1 MRRSALRAGSP
12 RNPGKAL
19 TVDGRGVD
27 GEDRH
32 RGSHGGDGRDDQ
44 VREPRRSSQ
53 AAGKDPG
60 RDSPPATGGPEE
72 RVIRGPRR
80 TPLSDCGLERRP
92 PNWESHER
100 GWRAGDPAADSV
112 MPGREFGA
120 GGGVD
125 DGPNEAG
132 GDASRPRPR

>member
-1 MRRSALRAGSP
+1 MGNSESRPSP
-12 RNPGKAL
+12 
-19 TVDGRGVD
+19 

-32 RGSHGGDGRDDQ
+32 RGSHGGNRSA
-44 VREPRRSSQ
+44 RELREDETVRSSQ

-60 RDSPPATGGPEE
+60 RESTPMRIPPEE
-72 RVIRGPRR
+72 RVVRGPRR
-80 TPLSDCGLERRP
+80 NPVSDSEIERRP

-132 GDASRPRPR
+132 GDAAKSHPR

>member
-1 MRRSALRAGSP
+1 MGHSESRPSP
-12 RNPGKAL
+12 
-19 TVDGRGVD
+19 
-27 GEDRH
+27 GEDRR
-32 RGSHGGDGRDDQ
+32 RGSHGGDGGVDQ
-44 VREPRRSSQ
+44 IREPRRSSQ

-60 RDSPPATGGPEE
+60 RDSPPATVAREE
-72 RVIRGPRR
+72 HVIRGPRR
-80 TPLSDCGLERRP
+80 NPVSDAGLERRP

-100 GWRAGDPAADSV
+100 GWRDGDPAADSV

-132 GDASRPRPR
+132 GDAAKRRPR

>member
-1 MRRSALRAGSP
+1 MGNPESRPSP
-12 RNPGKAL
+12 
-19 TVDGRGVD
+19 

-32 RGSHGGDGRDDQ
+32 RGSHGGDKHADQ

-60 RDSPPATGGPEE
+60 RDSPPATVAPEE
-72 RVIRGPRR
+72 HTIRGPRR
-80 TPLSDCGLERRP
+80 NPVSDSGLERRP

-100 GWRAGDPAADSV
+100 GWRAGDSTADSV

-132 GDASRPRPR
+132 GAPSRPRPR

>member
-1 MRRSALRAGSP
+1 MGNSESRASP
-12 RNPGKAL
+12 
-19 TVDGRGVD
+19 

-32 RGSHGGDGRDDQ
+32 RGLHGGDGRVDQ

-60 RDSPPATGGPEE
+60 RDSPPATVAPEE

-80 TPLSDCGLERRP
+80 NPVSDSGLERRP
-92 PNWESHER
+92 QNRESHER

-120 GGGVD
+120 GGGD
-125 DGPNEAG
+125 DGPNEPG

>member
-1 MRRSALRAGSP
+1 MGNPESRPSP
-12 RNPGKAL
+12 
-19 TVDGRGVD
+19 
-27 GEDRH
+27 GEDRQ
-32 RGSHGGDGRDDQ
+32 RGSHGGDKHADQ

-60 RDSPPATGGPEE
+60 RDSPPATVAPEE
-72 RVIRGPRR
+72 RTIRGPRR
-80 TPLSDCGLERRP
+80 NPVSDSGLERRP

-100 GWRAGDPAADSV
+100 GWRAGDPTADSV

>member
-1 MRRSALRAGSP
+1 MGNSESRPSP
-12 RNPGKAL
+12 
-19 TVDGRGVD
+19 

-32 RGSHGGDGRDDQ
+32 RGSHGGDGQ
-44 VREPRRSSQ
+44 TELTREPRRSSQ

-60 RDSPPATGGPEE
+60 RESPPATVAPEE

-80 TPLSDCGLERRP
+80 NPVSDAGLERRP

-100 GWRAGDPAADSV
+100 GWRAGDAAADSV

-132 GDASRPRPR
+132 GDSSKTHPR

>member
-1 MRRSALRAGSP
+1 MGNSESRPSP
-12 RNPGKAL
+12 
-19 TVDGRGVD
+19 

-32 RGSHGGDGRDDQ
+32 RGSHGGNRSARQ
-44 VREPRRSSQ
+44 LREDETVRSSQ

-60 RDSPPATGGPEE
+60 RESTPMRIPPEE
-72 RVIRGPRR
+72 RVVRGPRR
-80 TPLSDCGLERRP
+80 NPVSDSEIERRP

-100 GWRAGDPAADSV
+100 GWRAGEPAADSV

-132 GDASRPRPR
+132 GDATKPHPR